1 MNSYVDNLVN
11 IFNSQSGGF
20 FIECGALD
28 GETRSNTLVLEQE
41 LGWKGLLVE
50 ADLRNYDTL
59 LTKHRKAWSV
69 QACLSTVQYPNKVR
83 DIAVKLAINIVDSV
97 LAIWN
102 SYNHSNK

>member
-1 MNSYVDNLVN
+1 M
-11 IFNSQSGGF
+11 QRGGF

-50 ADLRNYDTL
+50 AGPRNYDTL

-69 QACLSTVQYPNKVR
+69 QACLSTVPYPNTVGN
-83 DIAVKLAINIVDSV
+83 ILLKLRVTRFKIYIVYLIFV
-97 LAIWN
+97 APTK
-102 SYNHSNK
+102 H